1 VWLRSQRDGPF
12 DLVLLDPPY
21 SAGAGLLAGVLGRL
35 ARTALAPGA
44 LVVLEASTTAEAP
57 PWPPGLEPAEPR
69 RYGGTTLY
77 LADYVGTEAGTT
89 GG

>member
-1 VWLRSQRDGPF
+1 MWLRSQRDGPF

-44 LVVLEASTTAEAP
+44 LVVLEASTTAE
-57 PWPPGLEPAEPR
+57 PR